1 MTIKERFQQ
10 ANGILEKADLLFD
23 EATCRAALERM
34 ASEITA
40 DLAGQYP
47 LLLPVMGGAVVFT
60 GQLLPLLRFPLD
72 FDYVHVSRYGSELS
86 GSVQLNWL
94 RAPQNSVEGRHVL
107 VLDDILDE
115 GHTMAAIHKQVMEM
129 GAASCRTAVFANKD
143 INRSKPITADY
154 VGIHVP
160 NRYVFGYGMDASGMW
175 RNLGAIYALA
185 DK

>member
-1 MTIKERFQQ
+1 MTIQQRFQQ

-34 ASEITA
+34 AEEITA

-72 FDYVHVSRYGSELS
+72 FDYVHVSRYGSERG

-115 GHTMAAIHKQVMEM
+115 GHTMVAMHKHVREM
-129 GAASCRTAVFANKD
+129 GAA
-143 INRSKPITADY
+143 
-154 VGIHVP
+154 P
-160 NRYVFGYGMDASGMW
+160 NRLLPIMWASTCPTAMCSATAW
-175 RNLGAIYALA
+175 TPAACGATSAPSTPWLINNEA
-185 DK
+185 